1 MNLLLIAIIVFLLVI
16 WVLVFLLLIA
26 KNKLTPD
33 GKANIVI
40 NGEKTIEHDKG
51 ETLLNTLNDEKI
63 YMPSACGGCGTCGT
77 CKGKV
82 HSGGGDVL
90 PTELPHL
97 TKSEI
102 ADNYRLFCQVK
113 VKDDMEIELPSEIFN
128 AKKWLCEVVSN
139 RNVSTF
145 IKELVVRLPDNEVL
159 DFKSGSYVQV
169 DVPKYKINFNDFDI
183 DDKYREDWDKLS
195 LFKLRQSNNETVVRA
210 YSMANHPS
218 ESNIITL
225 NVRFATPPFDKK
237 KKRLMNVPAGIC
249 SSYIFS
255 LKPGD
260 KITISGPYGDFF
272 VKDTDSEMMFIGGG
286 AGMAPMRS
294 HIFDLF
300 YNKHTSRKVSFW
312 YGGRSL
318 RELFYVDDF
327 EKIAKENDNFSFNI
341 ALSEPLP
348 TDNWKGMTGF
358 IHDAIFENYLKNH
371 KNPEDIEY
379 YICGPPLMLK
389 AVLNMLD
396 NLGVPNENI
405 LYDNFGG

>member
-1 MNLLLIAIIVFLLVI
+1 MNLLVIAIIVFLLVI

-40 NGEKTIEHDKG
+40 NREKSIEHEKG
-51 ETLLNTLNDEKI
+51 ETLLNTLTDEKI

-82 HSGGGDVL
+82 HRGGGEVL

-97 TKSEI
+97 SKSEI

-113 VKDDMEIELPSEIFN
+113 VKDDMEIELPPEIFN
-128 AKKWLCEVVSN
+128 AKKWNCEVVSN

-145 IKELVVRLPDNEVL
+145 IKELVVKLPDNEVL
-159 DFKSGSYVQV
+159 DFKSGSYIQV
-169 DVPKYKINFNDFDI
+169 DVPNYKINFNDFDI
-183 DDKYREDWDKLS
+183 DDKYRADWEKLA
-195 LFKLRQSNNETVVRA
+195 LFNLRQSNNDVVVRA

-225 NVRFATPPFDKK
+225 NVRLATPPYDKK
-237 KKRLMNVPAGIC
+237 KNKLMNVPAGIC

-255 LKPGD
+255 LKSGD
-260 KITISGPYGDFF
+260 KITISGPYGEFF
-272 VKDTDSEMMFIGGG
+272 VKNTDSEMMFIGGG

-396 NLGVPNENI
+396 NLGVPQDNI